1 MPACRLSLGESTLP
15 AIPEYVGVPSVSTG
29 FPPFRTGRV
38 VEEHPSLQDKARALP
53 PEGAGSRGVP
63 VAMAVSGDAAGT
75 RSGPTEREASAARM
89 KRRRA
94 CLELGQRKEDFELQG
109 LLGQGSYAHVY
120 KARSRHSGRKVGPRG
135 C

>member
-1 MPACRLSLGESTLP
+1 M
-15 AIPEYVGVPSVSTG
+15 
-29 FPPFRTGRV
+29 
-38 VEEHPSLQDKARALP
+38 VEQHPSLQDKDRARP
-53 PEGAGSRGVP
+53 PVGAASRGVP
-63 VAMAVSGDAAGT
+63 VDMAFSGDAAGT
-75 RSGPTEREASAARM
+75 RSGPTERKESAARM